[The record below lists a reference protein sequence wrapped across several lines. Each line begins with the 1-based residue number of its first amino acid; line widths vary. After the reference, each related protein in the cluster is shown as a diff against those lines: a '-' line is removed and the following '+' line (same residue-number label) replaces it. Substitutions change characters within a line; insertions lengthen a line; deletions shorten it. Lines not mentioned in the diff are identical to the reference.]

1 MRMGAPRTMENEVRL
16 IVSST
21 AQAVWAWLDPDTAEE
36 MSALEQCASQG
47 EWTNGRGSEAIPR
60 LQALAMRLGH
70 RVGPPERQGT
80 APPRRRLV
88 VVQQREHDL
97 YRRLIA
103 LRWAGVQVI
112 MDRRRGDRRTTNR
125 PSAPDQRRR
134 PRRRSPP
141 TSWDTLRFLVLP
153 TPEQRS

>member
-1 MRMGAPRTMENEVRL
+1 MRL

-60 LQALAMRLGH
+60 LQALATRLGYQA
-70 RVGPPERQGT
+70 GAPERQGT
-80 APPRRRLV
+80 APPRPRLV
-88 VVQQREHDL
+88 VVQQREHAL
-97 YRRLIA
+97 YRRLVA
-103 LRWAGVQVI
+103 MRWAGVRVI

-125 PSAPDQRRR
+125 PAAPEQRRQ
-134 PRRRSPP
+134 PRRRSPA
-141 TSWDTLRFLVLP
+141 TSWETLRFLVVP
-153 TPEQRS
+153 TQEQRS